1 MELIYSVED
10 IFSKFLPSGKH
21 FVIPSYQ
28 RGYKWKT
35 KDIEQ
40 LLNDIDSFQT
50 RGNGTVF
57 YCLQNITLVTKE
69 DGNYN
74 VVDGQQ
80 RLTTLTLLLA
90 HLNECKILEGK
101 LQYDIRK
108 ETMSFLTKYVLN
120 RKLHQFR
127 NNLKRTNESLLNWNE
142 LGIEDDDEYNFQ
154 DIFYIYSAC
163 KTIEEWFKEHP
174 DKTDLMRDKI
184 LHNVKLIV
192 NLPQITTQQEYNLF
206 DNLNGKRVTL
216 DGADLIRA
224 MIITRAAR
232 KEVEDI
238 DDVTKH
244 DVMLNENRVK
254 NGLKLDE
261 INAWWS
267 DKKRQFYF
275 RQFIKNI
282 NSRGENIQFEESQYP
297 IDILYKLIVQTQ
309 KGQELLDIHENNLLK
324 GAGTIKLQY
333 FENSR
338 NLCDLFLFI
347 QDIHRLMQD
356 WYEDTELYHLIM
368 FSAVH
373 LGMSFNELTTLW
385 SRKNRHSFV
394 LELKNRIRDKEFIKA
409 VLRTHD
415 ENENDQDERS
425 LNFKEDWY
433 GAEEMIPV
441 MVLLDIIR
449 ILKSKST
456 FPIANLDAKL
466 FNAYV
471 EDKEHIFP
479 QTPLSKD
486 YGITTLKDY
495 IKIAFRCGFKRRKE
509 RQNIEWA
516 LQLVNYYW
524 NRIRQNEV
532 FREWFNNTMTH
543 DIIPL
548 NSLGNVCLLNGKV
561 NKSYGNAPYP
571 KKHFEIMKKSANGEY
586 IRPHVLDAFSKV
598 FADAKRREEPEY
610 MLQWDLEDIQSRRR
624 HIVDEINAFLN
635 S

>member
-1 MELIYSVED
+1 MDLIYSVED
-10 IFSKFLPSGKH
+10 IFSKYLPSGKH

-50 RGNGTVF
+50 HGNSTVF
-57 YCLQNITLVTKE
+57 YCLQNITLVKNG

-90 HLNECKILEGK
+90 HLNKSNLVEGK

-108 ETMSFLTKYVLN
+108 ETMRFLTEYVLN
-120 RKLHQFR
+120 RNLHGFR
-127 NNLKRTNESLLNWNE
+127 SNKEHPNILLLEWNE
-142 LGIEDDDEYNFQ
+142 LGIADDDEYNFQ
-154 DIFYIYSAC
+154 DIFYMYNAC
-163 KTIEEWFKEHP
+163 KTIEEWFRDHP
-174 DKTDLMRDKI
+174 DKTDVMREKI

-192 NLPQITTQQEYNLF
+192 NLPQISTLQEYDLF

-232 KEVEDI
+232 KEVENI

-244 DVMLNENRVK
+244 DVILNENRVK

-267 DKKRQFYF
+267 DKKRQSYF

-282 NSRGENIQFEESQYP
+282 NSRGENIQFEDSQYP
-297 IDILYKLIVQTQ
+297 IDILYKLIVQT
-309 KGQELLDIHENNLLK
+309 KNGQELLDINDNNLLK

-333 FENSR
+333 FENTR

-356 WYEDTELYHLIM
+356 WYEDPVLYHLIM

-385 SRKNRHSFV
+385 FSQNRHSFV
-394 LELKNRIRDKEFIKA
+394 LELKKRIRGKEFIKA
-409 VLRTHD
+409 VLRTQD

-425 LNFKEDWY
+425 LNFNEDWY
-433 GAEEMIPV
+433 GTEEMIPV

-486 YGITTLKDY
+486 FGITSLKDY
-495 IKIAFRCGFKRRKE
+495 IKIAYRCGFKRRKE
-509 RQNIEWA
+509 RQNLDWA
-516 LQLVNYYW
+516 LQLVDYYW
-524 NRIRQNEV
+524 NRISQNDL
-532 FREWFNNTMTH
+532 FREWF
-543 DIIPL
+543 
-548 NSLGNVCLLNGKV
+548 
-561 NKSYGNAPYP
+561 
-571 KKHFEIMKKSANGEY
+571 
-586 IRPHVLDAFSKV
+586 FST
-598 FADAKRREEPEY
+598 
-610 MLQWDLEDIQSRRR
+610 
-624 HIVDEINAFLN
+624 
-635 S
+635 